1 MSLKNPLPKSFHYA
15 ADGIREAVKNEPNF
29 RFHLLA
35 AIFVIIAGLKLG
47 LSQPEWFAIG
57 FSIFFVIILEL
68 VNTSL
73 EAITDLVSP
82 KFHSRAK
89 VAKDVAAAAVLLASI
104 FALII
109 GAAIFIP
116 KLSLIFPK

>member
-89 VAKDVAAAAVLLASI
+89 AASVLLASI